1 MSLRAIAYIS
11 EAAPEM
17 PHDRLDAIVEDAAR
31 FNRVAGV
38 TGVLLYD
45 GARFLQYVEGP
56 EDGIAS
62 VYERIVQASGHSSMT
77 RLAGGSVPARYFPY
91 WSMRWLPSL
100 QTELDQLA
108 HSDWAGFARTLDDT
122 VHGTRA
128 SGIALLE
135 EMVQPLVQVG

>member
-1 MSLRAIAYIS
+1 MPLRAIAYIS

-17 PHDRLDAIVEDAAR
+17 PHHRLDAIVEDAAR

-62 VYERIVQASGHSSMT
+62 VYERIAHATAHSAMTQLASG
-77 RLAGGSVPARYFPY
+77 RVPVRYFPY

-100 QTELDQLA
+100 QTELDQLVR
-108 HSDWAGFARTLDDT
+108 SDWAGFARTLDDT
-122 VHGTRA
+122 VSGTRA
-128 SGIALLE
+128 SGVALLE
-135 EMVQPLVQVG
+135 AFVEPLVQVG